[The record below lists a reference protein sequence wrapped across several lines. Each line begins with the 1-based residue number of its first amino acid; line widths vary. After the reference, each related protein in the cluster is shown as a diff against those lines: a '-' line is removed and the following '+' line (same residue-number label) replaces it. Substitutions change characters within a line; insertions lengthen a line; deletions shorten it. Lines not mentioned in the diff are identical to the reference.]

1 MTKKKTE
8 VDARITGITKE
19 TLVEDGSQF
28 LDVRFYILEGDKVL
42 TTRKL
47 GFSLDTAE
55 DVIREEVK
63 KTAQGYKAD
72 LALKES
78 RKGQDELDSKADK
91 TIESLTNQ
99 EL

>member
-1 MTKKKTE
+1 MSKRE
-8 VDARITGITKE
+8 PDARVTGITKE

-28 LDVRFYILEGDKVL
+28 LDVTFDILADEEVL

-47 GFSLDTAE
+47 GFPLDTPE
-55 DVIREEVK
+55 DEIAEEVK

-72 LALKES
+72 LALQES
-78 RKGQDELDSKADK
+78 REEQEVVDKQADE
-91 TIESLTNQ
+91 TIESLTNK

>member
-1 MTKKKTE
+1 MTKKKTV

-28 LDVRFYILEGDKVL
+28 LDVRFYILEGDEVL

-47 GFSLDTAE
+47 GFPLDTPE

-72 LALKES
+72 LALKEF
-78 RKGQDELDSKADK
+78 RKDQDELDSMADK
-91 TIESLTNQ
+91 TIESLTNK
-99 EL
+99 EI